1 MLSHVSSPDE
11 LVADSLFLT
20 SCIALYLVVTS
31 HHIITGDHRSKK
43 DKKLALVGGRVVKHW
58 SVIGRQKSARFLF
71 LSFIKFIWSWF
82 FFSIHKYCIAR
93 NAAPFR
99 DGCWSAGVG
108 DFWRV
113 VSCYLL
119 LSLLTNDD
127 WQVRVWI
134 YVEWA
139 TREGRGKKRD
149 GVMTNRRKSLF
160 LYAAR
165 QNPRIDC
172 VIWLPGF
179 SSSVLNIHSTS
190 LHIQ

>member
-1 MLSHVSSPDE
+1 
-11 LVADSLFLT
+11 
-20 SCIALYLVVTS
+20 
-31 HHIITGDHRSKK
+31 
-43 DKKLALVGGRVVKHW
+43 
-58 SVIGRQKSARFLF
+58 
-71 LSFIKFIWSWF
+71 
-82 FFSIHKYCIAR
+82 
-93 NAAPFR
+93 
-99 DGCWSAGVG
+99 VG